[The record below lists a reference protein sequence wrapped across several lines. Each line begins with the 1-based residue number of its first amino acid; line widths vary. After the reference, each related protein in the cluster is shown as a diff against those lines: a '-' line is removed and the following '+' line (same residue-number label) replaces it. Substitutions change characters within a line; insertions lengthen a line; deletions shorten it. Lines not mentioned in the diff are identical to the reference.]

1 LTPGGPADAGGAL
14 VGDVLMTFDGQPVS
28 SPEDLL
34 DLLTADRVGRKIM
47 TTVLRGGTP
56 LNLDLSVTER
66 TA

>member
-1 LTPGGPADAGGAL
+1 
-14 VGDVLMTFDGQPVS
+14 VLIAFDGQPVS

-34 DLLTADRVGRKIM
+34 DLLTADRVGKTIV
-47 TTVLRGGTP
+47 TTLLRGGTP